1 MRPDEFEFDPG
12 VKVAKLT
19 FGITARNRGR
29 GIGQSVYLGIHAD
42 DGGGLRYDTALPEK
56 TWDKLPSAADRWLL
70 FTDALRF
77 PPGSE
82 IRLLRMIVRIEPP
95 VKTGLK
101 LRLHLGVVAGSG
113 I

>member
-56 TWDKLPSAADRWLL
+56 T
-70 FTDALRF
+70 
-77 PPGSE
+77 
-82 IRLLRMIVRIEPP
+82 
-95 VKTGLK
+95 
-101 LRLHLGVVAGSG
+101 
-113 I
+113 